1 MKNDLEIFLKKF
13 DNLSLNSKQIS
24 KNTVFIAYPGNKH
37 DGREFI
43 QEAIENGAAGIIF
56 ESKNL
61 KKNLNLSIP
70 NISISDLRNKLAA
83 ISSQFYEYPSKKI
96 SIIGITGTNGKTTSA
111 YWFKSPKN

>member
-56 ESKNL
+56 ESKNF

-70 NISISDLRNKLAA
+70 NISISDLKNKLAA
-83 ISSQFYEYPSKKI
+83 ISSQFYEYPSKKYQLLELQEPMGKQHLH
-96 SIIGITGTNGKTTSA
+96 IGYHNV
-111 YWFKSPKN
+111 